1 MKVCLGGTFDVI
13 HEGHKKLLDL
23 AFSLGV
29 PVLIGLTSDR
39 YAKKGRKEVNTH
51 KVRKK
56 NLEAYL
62 KRKKFKSFELV
73 SINDSYGPSVSMKDL
88 DVIVVSEG
96 TVRRARRI
104 NKVREAKGM
113 KALKVIVVPFV
124 LADDSVPISSRRIR
138 NGDIDARGRMK
149 RPVVIRV
156 GSKNRNKVAAAKKV
170 FSRFFKE
177 LKVRT
182 VKVETSVPEQPFDN
196 DTVKGARERAAK
208 ALEKGGDFGVGI
220 EAGLFWNPVARKYFD
235 VQYCAVMDKMGNMTI
250 GHGSGFCYPDEVVAE
265 IERGATVSEAME
277 VATGIKDIG
286 EKMGAVGYLTKGKLN
301 RAELTEQAVL
311 MALIPRIRRELYP

>member
-23 AFSLGV
+23 SFSLGI

-39 YAKKGRKEVNTH
+39 YAKKGRKKVNTH
-51 KVRKK
+51 AVRKR

-62 KRKKFKSFELV
+62 KRKKYGKYELV
-73 SINDSYGPSVSMKDL
+73 SIGDSYGPSVHMNDL

-104 NKVREAKGM
+104 NKIREGRGM
-113 KALKVIVVPFV
+113 KSLKVIVVPFV

-138 NGDIDARGRMK
+138 NGDIDAGGRMK
-149 RPVVIRV
+149 RPLVVRV

-177 LKVRT
+177 LKVHAM
-182 VKVETSVPEQPFDN
+182 KVETSVPEQPFDN
-196 DTVKGARERAAK
+196 DTVKGARQRAAR
-208 ALEKGGDFGVGI
+208 ALEKGADFGVGI

-235 VQYCAVMDKMGNMTI
+235 VQYCAVLDKMGNETM

-277 VATGIKDIG
+277 IATGIRDIG

-301 RAELTEQAVL
+301 RDELTEQAVL
-311 MALIPRIRRELYP
+311 MALVPRIRKELYP